1 MVDDT
6 GVPTVEHPRPHKGPP
21 PHEPVGATEIAHPE
35 FGDALAALIERALDL
50 LHADT
55 AAVLLTDPSGRS
67 LVASAARGIAGE
79 VRQGVRVPIGQ
90 GFAGTV
96 AAQRRVIAVQHV
108 GADTVLNP
116 LLRDAGIRSLLG
128 APLVVDGA
136 VIGVLH
142 VGSLT
147 ARRFRDVDHE
157 MLQLIAD
164 RAALA
169 IQAELARSQR
179 NAATVLQNWML
190 PEQPTPVADLDIG
203 ARYVAG
209 DQLGI
214 VGGDWYDVLETP
226 SGAVLMVVGDVL
238 GHGLRA
244 AQTMTQ
250 LRTVLRTHALTVAD
264 PALLLDQLDRYARAY
279 HPGVMA
285 TVWCAVLAPDR
296 SRLDMSS
303 AGHPVPLLALPG
315 QAPEPV
321 AVPPDLPVGVT
332 VAGATRRV
340 TSVGFPAGAM
350 VCAYSDGLVE
360 RRGLD
365 PDVGLGNLTVALR
378 DAARPD
384 GSPGLSGGGDP
395 SVETICAAVMATV
408 VGDTPVGDDIALLVA
423 RRRP

>member
-6 GVPTVEHPRPHKGPP
+6 AVPTTHPHRPRADAPP
-21 PHEPVGATEIAHPE
+21 RTMTGSTQLAHADV
-35 FGDALAALIERALDL
+35 GDALTALIERALEL
-50 LHADT
+50 LRADT

-67 LVASAARGIAGE
+67 LVASAALGIAGE

-96 AAQRRVIAVQHV
+96 AAQRRVIAVEHV
-108 GADTVLNP
+108 DADTVLNP

-128 APLVVDGA
+128 APLVVDGH

-147 ARRFRDVDHE
+147 TRRFRDVDHE
-157 MLQLIAD
+157 MLQLVAD

-169 IQAELARSQR
+169 IQAELARAQR
-179 NAATVLQNWML
+179 SAATVLQDWML
-190 PEQPTPVADLDIG
+190 PEQPTPVADLNVG

-214 VGGDWYDVLETP
+214 VGGDWYDVLEMP
-226 SGAVLMVVGDVL
+226 SGAVLLVVGDVL

-250 LRTVLRTHALTVAD
+250 LRTVLRTHALTVDD
-264 PALLLDQLDRYARAY
+264 PAVLLDQLDRYARAY

-285 TVWCAVLAPDR
+285 TVWCAVLSPDR

-303 AGHPVPLLALPG
+303 AGHPVPLLVLPG
-315 QAPEPV
+315 RAPEPV

-332 VAGATRRV
+332 VAGAVRRV
-340 TSVGFPAGAM
+340 TPVGFPAGALI
-350 VCAYSDGLVE
+350 CAYSDGLVE

-365 PDVGLGNLTVALR
+365 PDAGLDNLTLALH
-378 DAARPD
+378 DAVRP
-384 GSPGLSGGGDP
+384 GDDQN
-395 SVETICAAVMATV
+395 VEAICAAVMATL
-408 VGDTPVGDDIALLVA
+408 VGDTHVGDDITLLVA

>member
-1 MVDDT
+1 MVDDA
-6 GVPTVEHPRPHKGPP
+6 GAPTVAHPRRSAGAPP
-21 PHEPVGATEIAHPE
+21 DVLRGATQVAHPGL
-35 FGDALAALIERALDL
+35 GDALTALIERALEL
-50 LHADT
+50 LRADT

-79 VRQGVRVPIGQ
+79 VQQGVRVPIGQ

-96 AAQRRVIAVQHV
+96 AAQRRVIAVEHV
-108 GADTVLNP
+108 DADTVLNP

-128 APLVVDGA
+128 APLVIDGE

-147 ARRFRDVDHE
+147 TRRFRDVDHE
-157 MLQLIAD
+157 MLQLVAD

-169 IQAELARSQR
+169 LQAELARTQR
-179 NAATVLQNWML
+179 NAAAVLQNWML
-190 PEQPTPVADLDIG
+190 PEQPTPVPDLDVG

-214 VGGDWYDVLETP
+214 VGGDWYDVLEMP
-226 SGAVLMVVGDVL
+226 SGGVLMVVGDVL

-250 LRTVLRTHALTVAD
+250 LRTVLRTHALTVD
-264 PALLLDQLDRYARAY
+264 GPAQLLDLLDRYARTY

-285 TVWCAVLAPDR
+285 TVWCAVLSPDHE
-296 SRLDMSS
+296 RLDMSS
-303 AGHPVPLLALPG
+303 AGHPVPLLAPPG
-315 QAPEPV
+315 RAPSAV
-321 AVPPDLPVGVT
+321 AVPPDLPVGVS
-332 VAGATRRV
+332 APGLTRRV
-340 TSVGFPAGAM
+340 TSVEFPAGAL

-365 PDVGLGNLTVALR
+365 PDIGLHNLTVALR
-378 DAARPD
+378 NAIRPD
-384 GSPGLSGGGDP
+384 GTHGDEAP
-395 SVETICAAVMATV
+395 SVETICAGIMATV
-408 VGDTPVGDDIALLVA
+408 VGDTPVGDDVALLVA

>member
-1 MVDDT
+1 MVDDAV
-6 GVPTVEHPRPHKGPP
+6 VPTVEHRRPLPGTSPT
-21 PHEPVGATEIAHPE
+21 GATGATQVAHPDIA
-35 FGDALAALIERALDL
+35 DALTTLIERALDL
-50 LHADT
+50 LQADT

-67 LVASAARGIAGE
+67 LVASAARGITGE
-79 VRQGVRVPIGQ
+79 VQQGVRIPIGR

-96 AAQRRVIAVQHV
+96 AAQRRVIAVEHV
-108 GADTVLNP
+108 DSGTVLNP
-116 LLRDAGIRSLLG
+116 LLRHAGIRSLLG
-128 APLVVDGA
+128 APLMVDGE

-147 ARRFRDVDHE
+147 TRRFRDVDHE

-169 IQAELARSQR
+169 IQAELTRAQR
-179 NAATVLQNWML
+179 NAAAVLQNWMV
-190 PEQPTPVADLDIG
+190 PEQPTPVPDLDVA

-214 VGGDWYDVLETP
+214 VGGDWYDVLEMP
-226 SGAVLMVVGDVL
+226 SGRVLMVVGDVL

-250 LRTVLRTHALTVAD
+250 LRTVLRTHALTVDD
-264 PALLLDQLDRYARAY
+264 PARLVDQLDRYARTY
-279 HPGVMA
+279 HPGIMA
-285 TVWCAVLAPDR
+285 TVWCAVLSPDDG
-296 SRLDMSS
+296 RLEMSS

-315 QAPEPV
+315 RAPDVV

-332 VAGATRRV
+332 MPGATRRV
-340 TSVGFPAGAM
+340 TSVEFPAGALI
-350 VCAYSDGLVE
+350 CAYSDGLVE

-365 PDVGLGNLTVALR
+365 PDVGLDNLTLALR
-378 DAARPD
+378 DATSAD
-384 GSPGLSGGGDP
+384 GAHGREVP
-395 SVETICAAVMATV
+395 SVETICAEIMATV
-408 VGDTPVGDDIALLVA
+408 VGGTPVGDDIALLVA